1 MKKNS
6 LLHQPLFRILVPPF
20 YALILYILILLLFSS
35 IEQLKTNFFSIEYLL
50 TILLTYLSLEVM
62 RILTLY
68 TERKIRSQ
76 NIQKRLSIHL
86 ITNILATTL
95 ITTLI
100 VSFYFSK
107 LVGFLS
113 YQTELIIFNILFLI
127 TAVLYT
133 FTYFSIFL
141 MNHTNQMLLEK
152 EKQEKEKLQNEL
164 ENYKSHLSPELLNK
178 SMEYLIGIGHQNK
191 ELADDFIHNLSDFY
205 RFTLKKRR
213 DEIIPLNEE
222 LAVTEKLMWIM
233 KIVYERNISWE
244 TDFSNEEGYIVPNTL
259 TALMQQC
266 IYATI
271 INSFQPLK
279 LHLSCSENHLILW
292 HASNP
297 RLTHNKTHDDIQRIK
312 QVYALY
318 TDKPII
324 QETLNNKDYYRI
336 PLLTINK

>member
-1 MKKNS
+1 
-6 LLHQPLFRILVPPF
+6 
-20 YALILYILILLLFSS
+20 
-35 IEQLKTNFFSIEYLL
+35 
-50 TILLTYLSLEVM
+50 
-62 RILTLY
+62 
-68 TERKIRSQ
+68 
-76 NIQKRLSIHL
+76 
-86 ITNILATTL
+86 
-95 ITTLI
+95 
-100 VSFYFSK
+100 
-107 LVGFLS
+107 
-113 YQTELIIFNILFLI
+113 
-127 TAVLYT
+127 
-133 FTYFSIFL
+133 